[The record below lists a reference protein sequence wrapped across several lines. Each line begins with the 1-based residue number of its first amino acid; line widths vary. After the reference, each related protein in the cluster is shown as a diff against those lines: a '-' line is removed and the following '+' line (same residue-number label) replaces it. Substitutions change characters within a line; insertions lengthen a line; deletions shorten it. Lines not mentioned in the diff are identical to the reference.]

1 MPTDDQIRA
10 TLENARTIEILAS
23 VEHTR
28 WAHWQKY
35 VHDQGQRQSD
45 GSLLLPAELVARWDK
60 QIATRYPDLSDEEQ
74 QSDQDQVRR
83 YLPAVIEALTKAKD
97 DI

>member
-1 MPTDDQIRA
+1 MPTDNQIRA
-10 TLENARTIEILAS
+10 TLEDAHTIEILAA

-35 VHDQGQRQSD
+35 VHDKGQRQSD
-45 GSLLLPAELVARWDK
+45 GSLQLPAELVARWDK
-60 QIATRYPDLSDEEQ
+60 QIATSYADLSDEEQ
-74 QSDQDQVRR
+74 RSDQEQVRR
-83 YLPAVIEALTKAKD
+83 YLPAVIDALTQARD